1 MLTLIGECT
10 HRQGASRATPGDRS
24 LLCPVL
30 LIEVRGEDEE
40 EEEVLEIERKRMLSE
55 KLGHCLKKFISG
67 LKQASRQ

>member
-1 MLTLIGECT
+1 VHAPARGL
-10 HRQGASRATPGDRS
+10 AGDTRS

-30 LIEVRGEDEE
+30 LIEVRGDDEE

-55 KLGHCLKKFISG
+55 KLGHCLKKFIYG